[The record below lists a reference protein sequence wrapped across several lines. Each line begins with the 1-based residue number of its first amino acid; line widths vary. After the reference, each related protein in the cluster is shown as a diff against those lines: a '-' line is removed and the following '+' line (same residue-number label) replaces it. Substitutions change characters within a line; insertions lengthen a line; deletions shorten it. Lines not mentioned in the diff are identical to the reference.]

1 MEVER
6 VSACAL
12 SRLIGKMNATNP
24 VIPPARNLQ
33 MDLAAALRGADQ
45 DYKTILE
52 LSHDSREE
60 LIWWDTQ
67 MIKWNGRTVISTE
80 PNLTIE

>member
-1 MEVER
+1 MEQ
-6 VSACAL
+6 VSARAL
-12 SRLIGKMNATNP
+12 SRLIGKMNAM
-24 VIPPARNLQ
+24 IPPAPLFYRNLQ

-45 DYKTILE
+45 DYETILE
-52 LSHDSREE
+52 LFPDSREE

-67 MIKWNGRTVISTE
+67 MIKWNGRMVISME

>member
-1 MEVER
+1 MFH
-6 VSACAL
+6 
-12 SRLIGKMNATNP
+12 
-24 VIPPARNLQ
+24 RNLQ

-45 DYKTILE
+45 DYETILE
-52 LSHDSREE
+52 LSLDSWEE
-60 LIWWDTQ
+60 LIWWVTQ